1 MNELKIFENQD
12 FGSIRTLEEDGKILF
27 CGRDVAAALGYKD
40 TTNAMKQHC
49 RGVVKRHLTDS
60 LGRDQETNFIPEGD
74 LYRLAAKSELDGADK
89 FERWIFDEVLPSIRK
104 HGAYLTPEKIEEV
117 LLNPDTIIRLA
128 TDLKE
133 ERNRRIELENVAAQQ
148 RQLLAEFSPKASYYD
163 VVLQTQDVLSAT
175 QVAKDYGKSAQW
187 LNDYLH
193 EKGIQYKQGGVW
205 LLYQKYAEQGYT
217 KSRTNTFSGSDGMQH
232 SNIHTYWTQKGRL
245 FIYDLLKSDG
255 ILPTMERQDKAG
267 KREVS
272 ICLT

>member
-1 MNELKIFENQD
+1 MNELQIIKGVECYLDESGVAQLNLEHVARGLGFTQEKNGTLYVRWDRVQGYLAE
-12 FGSIRTLEEDGKILF
+12 FGFSPQVGK
-27 CGRDVAAALGYKD
+27 GD
-40 TTNAMKQHC
+40 
-49 RGVVKRHLTDS
+49 
-60 LGRDQETNFIPEGD
+60 FIPEPIFYLLSMKAEND
-74 LYRLAAKSELDGADK
+74 TAKAFQHLVAYE
-89 FERWIFDEVLPSIRK
+89 ILPAIRK

-133 ERNRRIELENVAAQQ
+133 ERSRRIELENVNAQQ

-245 FIYDLLKSDG
+245 FIYDLLKADG
-255 ILPTMERQDKAG
+255 ILPIMERQDKAG
-267 KREVS
+267 
-272 ICLT
+272 

>member
-1 MNELKIFENQD
+1 MNELQIFSNPD
-12 FGSIRTLEEDGKILF
+12 FGEIRTLTEPDGTVLM
-27 CGRDVAAALGYKD
+27 CGSDAAKALGYVKPSD
-40 TTNAMKQHC
+40 AVSSHC
-49 RGVVKRHLTDS
+49 RYTVKRSIPHPQNPAKTI
-60 LGRDQETNFIPEGD
+60 EMNFITKGD
-74 LYRLAAKSELDGADK
+74 LCRLVAHSNLPDANK
-89 FERWIFDEVLPSIRK
+89 FESWMFDEVIPSVLD

-133 ERNRRIELENVAAQQ
+133 ERNRRIELENVNAQQ

-217 KSRTNTFSGSDGMQH
+217 KSKTNTFSGSDGMQH

-245 FIYDLLKSDG
+245 FIYDLLKADG
-255 ILPTMERQDKAG
+255 ILPIMERQDKAG
-267 KREVS
+267 
-272 ICLT
+272 